1 MTFEE
6 LVDRYLAGETN
17 LYNETA
23 FLFNDPMQ
31 GESAVHS
38 FARELDEKVGAAPY
52 NLVMQHLATL
62 KEKAKGPQFN
72 EKAAA
77 DSELY
82 KQSIQR
88 GKVLDMAKN
97 EAIAE
102 NVTNTAA
109 MPMRPV
115 ALDNKAKL
123 FPDNVKDQ
131 IREEMPM
138 VGGNYMPKFW
148 QENKTPLIVA
158 ALVLLGLLFM
168 YKK

>member
-1 MTFEE
+1 MSFEE
-6 LVDRYLAGETN
+6 LKQRYFAGETN
-17 LYNETA
+17 LFAETA
-23 FLFNDPMQ
+23 FIFNDPTQ
-31 GESAVHS
+31 GEAAVLD
-38 FARELDEKVGAAPY
+38 FARSLDEEVGAAPY

-131 IREEMPM
+131 IRQEPETNLNPRTF
-138 VGGNYMPKFW
+138 YA
-148 QENKTPLIVA
+148 ENKPALIVA